1 MEISSL
7 SSMSGSS
14 GIQSIISA
22 YRNEAQEDSASFIE
36 SLQADEEEASASSGL
51 KVSPSS
57 SSGSFASSDSVEESE
72 SSEVFDPLDTNEDGQ
87 VSLEEL
93 QAAMQEKLEKM
104 GAGGNSGID
113 RFSDSEAFDQLMD
126 MSASGPEEAGYE
138 AYGRMQQAYSDS
150 VGMGMTTGLSLTA

>member
-7 SSMSGSS
+7 SSLSGSS

-36 SLQADEEEASASSGL
+36 SLQADEEEESASSGL
-51 KVSPSS
+51 TISASS
-57 SSGSFASSDSVEESE
+57 SSGSSDSVEESE

-93 QAAMQEKLEKM
+93 QAAMQEKLQKM
-104 GAGGNSGID
+104 GAGETGGIN

-126 MSASGPEEAGYE
+126 MSSSGSEEAGFE
-138 AYGRMQQAYSDS
+138 AYGRMQQAYSDPF
-150 VGMGMTTGLSLTA
+150 GTGTTTGLSLTA